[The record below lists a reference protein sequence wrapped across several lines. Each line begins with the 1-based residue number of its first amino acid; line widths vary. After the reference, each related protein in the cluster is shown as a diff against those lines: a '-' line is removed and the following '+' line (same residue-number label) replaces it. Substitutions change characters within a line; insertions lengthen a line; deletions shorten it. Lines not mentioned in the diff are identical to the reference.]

1 MDVINSAIEN
11 LLASTGKEDWTPV
24 ILSVA
29 DADVAVIKEK
39 VQQPLVVSVLVSV
52 SVSFYSA
59 TNRIANSLAD
69 N

>member
-11 LLASTGKEDWTPV
+11 LLVSTGKEDWTPV

-39 VQQPLVVSVLVSV
+39 VGEHLGFI
-52 SVSFYSA
+52 SFHLF
-59 TNRIANSLAD
+59 I
-69 N
+69 

>member
-39 VQQPLVVSVLVSV
+39 VQQPLVVSV